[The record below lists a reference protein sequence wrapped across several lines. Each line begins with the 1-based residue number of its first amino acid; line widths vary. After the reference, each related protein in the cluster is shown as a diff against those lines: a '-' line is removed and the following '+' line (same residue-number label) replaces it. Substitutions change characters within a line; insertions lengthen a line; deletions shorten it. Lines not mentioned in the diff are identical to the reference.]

1 MKKLVCILGALLALG
16 LAGQAFALDV
26 AVHGDLN
33 NQFNLYTNQALLYK
47 GTEAVANP
55 VKNLVDPVKN
65 PQGFAVQDHSN
76 GAFFGQIKYRLWTE
90 LSTNDGKVKGVYAI
104 ELGGLRFGDSTYKK
118 GGGATYSGDGV
129 NIETRWAYTDF
140 QLPFV
145 QQKARVQIGLLP
157 FSVNH
162 YLWVETAMGVQ
173 LAGDANGVG
182 YKVAWV
188 RGHENY
194 PTASSKNAFQDQD
207 AFLLRGDVKPM
218 EGTKAGAFVLYQRND
233 AFGNGDAG
241 TSYEIK
247 HFGADEYNIVTL
259 GTDGSYVTPTGFG
272 GAFLNWDLMYQC
284 GKVNDGGDN
293 LYGINVRDEDVNGYF
308 LHADLGVNIGK
319 TRLTYTGWYASG
331 DDDPNDGH
339 INNFMATDVDTTDS
353 IVFFE
358 GGYTNDNYFT
368 EAPYLLD
375 KGMIFNKVAADYK
388 ATDKTTFG
396 AAVLYLMTAQD
407 LKNPG
412 LNDSHGNKLGTEIDA
427 YISHKLYP
435 NLEVAA
441 NFGYLFS
448 DSGMDYFAENGD
460 AGNIYRSTARV
471 RYTF

>member
-55 VKNLVDPVKN
+55 LS
-65 PQGFAVQDHSN
+65 GGYAVQSADN
-76 GAFFGQIKYRLWTE
+76 GAFWGQIKYRIWTE
-90 LSTNDGKVKGVYAI
+90 LSTNDGKVKGVYGI
-104 ELGGLRFGDSTYKK
+104 ELGGLRFGMNPYGK

-157 FSVNH
+157 FSVNR
-162 YLWVETAMGVQ
+162 YVWKETVMGVQ
-173 LAGDANGVG
+173 LAGEANGVG
-182 YKVAWV
+182 YKLAWV
-188 RGHENY
+188 RGREFFPNN
-194 PTASSKNAFQDQD
+194 TEKNAFQDQD
-207 AFLLRGDVKPM
+207 AILMRGDLKPM

-233 AFGNGDAG
+233 AFGNDTNTGTPDAS

-293 LYGINVRDEDVNGYF
+293 LYGINVHDEDVSAYF
-308 LHADLGVNIGK
+308 LHADLGVNVGK
-319 TRLTYTGWYASG
+319 IRLTYTGWYASG
-331 DDDPNDGH
+331 DNDPADGH
-339 INNFMATDVDTTDS
+339 IQNFMATDVDTTDS
-353 IVFFE
+353 IVLFE

-368 EAPYLLD
+368 EAPYILD

-388 ATDKTTFG
+388 ATDKTGFG
-396 AAVLYLMTAQD
+396 AAVLYLMTAQN

-412 LNDSHGNKLGTEIDA
+412 AKNYGDKLGTEVDA
-427 YISHKLYP
+427 YISHKLFP

-448 DSGMDYFAENGD
+448 EKGMDYFGENGD
-460 AGNIYRSTARV
+460 AENVYRSTARV